1 MNSYDYRII
10 CSDGS
15 TALCHHGIKGMRWG
29 VRRYQ
34 NADGS
39 LTTLGRMHYGHELR
53 KQASDI
59 TKGRASEEQKAHFK
73 KTSREFIDRY
83 GHDEY
88 LKIAD
93 SGLDAAKTEA
103 FNAFFNKWKS
113 SPTFMLMRNIS
124 DEYAYEKVPYNP
136 KAKTL
141 KGRYPGAS
149 EEFNPATYNPKL
161 WSDIAKKSVNW
172 YDGIPKS
179 PAVKKLFLDAGW
191 NPDAED
197 PDLRA
202 YDMDWSKIPKDKLLS
217 TVLKDLK
224 LPDTR
229 DNRRIIEPYV
239 YWD

>member
-1 MNSYDYRII
+1 MNGFVYKAVFS
-10 CSDGS
+10 SKS
-15 TALCHHGIKGMRWG
+15 SLSHHGVKDQKWG

-34 NADGS
+34 NKDGS
-39 LTTLGRMHYGHELR
+39 LTPLGRIHYGHDLR

-59 TKGRASEEQKAHFK
+59 IKGHASEEQKAQFK

-88 LKIAD
+88 MKIAN
-93 SGLDAAKTEA
+93 SGLDTAKTEA
-103 FNAFFNKWKS
+103 FNAFFNQWKS
-113 SPTFMLMRNIS
+113 SPTSKLMRDIS

-141 KGRYPGAS
+141 KDRYPGAS
-149 EEFNPATYNPKL
+149 DKFDPATYNPKL
-161 WSDIAKKSVNW
+161 WSDIANKSVNW

-191 NPDAED
+191 KPDED
-197 PDLRA
+197 PDLRT

-224 LPDTR
+224 LPDTK